1 MTGGT
6 SEGQSAV
13 RGTLLSLYE
22 AAVAVAHP
30 DVCLPTHLPPPPPTG
45 QLYVVGAG
53 KAAAAMAVAAQTH
66 YRTLD
71 LLDRVSGFVTAPHGS
86 VAAFGSSPQSA
97 IEIGSARHPTPDA
110 ASEQAAERA
119 LALVARA
126 TQRDRVLVLLSGGAS
141 ALWAAPAAGLTLGDK
156 TSCRARFS
164 SVAPT
169 STR

>member
-6 SEGQSAV
+6 NEGQSVV

-30 DVCLPTHLPPPPPTG
+30 DVCLPSHLPLPPPDG

-66 YRTLD
+66 YRALD
-71 LLDRVSGFVTAPHGS
+71 VLDRVGGFVTAPHGS
-86 VAAFGSSPQSA
+86 AAAFASSPQRGIQRRTQPASRRPSARWRSWQGRRSA
-97 IEIGSARHPTPDA
+97 IGCWCSCP
-110 ASEQAAERA
+110 
-119 LALVARA
+119 
-126 TQRDRVLVLLSGGAS
+126 
-141 ALWAAPAAGLTLGDK
+141 AAPRRSGRRRRLGSPLLTRR
-156 TSCRARFS
+156 SCRARFS
-164 SVAPT
+164 SAAPT